1 MDFDLSPDQRAL
13 QAAARTWFQQSWSPG
28 TLRAVLDGSPLPDL
42 RASLAEVGFL
52 GILQDGGTVL
62 DLALVAEEAG
72 RSVAPTPLIGTAAR
86 SVLLLREV
94 PRGQALLQAAV
105 TGRTAVA
112 VLDGDF
118 LLVDGVVSGRCDLAL
133 DLGAAASFLL
143 LAQGPDGP
151 TLLAVGRGAGVELL
165 VREQLDASR
174 DLGGLVLQQALGTVL
189 HTGPGVQALWDRARL
204 VASVVLS
211 AEDLGTL
218 ERALELTVA
227 YAQERQTFGRSIGS
241 YQAVKH
247 ACVDTYVEQ
256 ELLRSL
262 VWLAAWTA
270 DADPTSLAL
279 HAAAARALASS
290 ALERATDSLIQIHG
304 GIGFTWEHD
313 AHLLWRRARVD
324 RFLLGELSQHRD
336 TVATLALA
344 SIGA

>member
-13 QAAARTWFQQSWSPG
+13 QAAARTWFQQTWSPG
-28 TLRAVLDGSPLPDL
+28 TLRAVLDGGRLPDL
-42 RASLAEVGFL
+42 RPSLAEVGFL

-72 RSVAPTPLIGTAAR
+72 RVVAPAPLIGTAAR
-86 SVLLLREV
+86 AVLLLRDLPV
-94 PRGQALLQAAV
+94 AQQLLEQVLA
-105 TGRTAVA
+105 GSTAVS

-118 LLVDGVVSGRCDLAL
+118 SYGQGVSGRCDLAL
-133 DLGAAASFLL
+133 DLGAASRYLL
-143 LAQGPDGP
+143 LADGPDGP
-151 TLLAVGRGAGVELL
+151 TLMEVARGAGVEQL
-165 VREQLDASR
+165 VREQLDVSR
-174 DLGGLVLQQALGTVL
+174 DLGGVVLHQAPATVL
-189 HTGPGVQALWDRARL
+189 ATGPDAEALWERARL

-211 AEDLGTL
+211 AEDLGTI
-218 ERALELTVA
+218 EWALEMTVA
-227 YAQERQTFGRSIGS
+227 YAQQRQTFGRSIGS

-270 DADPTSLAL
+270 DADPASLAL

-324 RFLLGELSQHRD
+324 RFLLGDLSQHRD